1 MSERQPPYDGDE
13 PAAPSDESEPA
24 SGMSGVIPDLLRRAM
39 VLGFSGFFT
48 TEAAIRRAVGETVS
62 PDLADFAAEQGER
75 ARQDLL
81 DRITREFGRV
91 LEKVD
96 VADVM
101 RKVLEGRTV
110 EVTARIR
117 LLEPDEDA
125 KGPGRK

>member
-1 MSERQPPYDGDE
+1 VSERRFAGD
-13 PAAPSDESEPA
+13 DESETPDER
-24 SGMSGVIPDLLRRAM
+24 GGGFIPDLLRRAM
-39 VLGFSGFFT
+39 VMGFSGFFT
-48 TEAAIRRAVGETVS
+48 TEAAVRRALGETVS
-62 PDLADFAAEQGER
+62 PDLVDFAAEQGER

-81 DRITREFGRV
+81 ERVTREVGRV

-117 LLEPDEDA
+117 LVEPDEDE
-125 KGPGRK
+125 KPSGRK